1 MRALEHNVPARPR
14 SFLSTFFASLRCAF
28 LISIAGLAFCLSPLR
43 AQEIAVTLDPATT
56 KIDFTL
62 AATMHTVHGT
72 LKLKSG
78 QIHFDAATGKASGAI
93 VVDAT
98 SADTANGSRDKKMHG
113 EILES
118 AKFPEIIFTPKQIT
132 GSLKELLAQQGTAQ
146 VEVSGS
152 FRLHGQDHD
161 ATLTISVEPGAAG
174 HVRASTKF
182 PVPYVKW
189 GLKDPSTFI
198 LHVSDTV
205 DVEVQAAGQ
214 IAPATPSAH

>member
-1 MRALEHNVPARPR
+1 MRGGSLFSAL
-14 SFLSTFFASLRCAF
+14 
-28 LISIAGLAFCLSPLR
+28 LAPLR
-43 AQEIAVTLDPATT
+43 SALLVAITGFLLASPALLAQETTVTLDPAST

-72 LKLKSG
+72 FKLKSG
-78 QIHFDAATGKASGAI
+78 QIHFNPSTGKAGGAI

-98 SADTANGSRDKKMHG
+98 TAETGNSSRDRKMHQ

-118 AKFPEIIFTPKQIT
+118 QKFPEITFTPNQVN
-132 GSLKELLAQQGTAQ
+132 GPLAQMFAQQGTSQ
-146 VEVSGS
+146 VELSGV

-161 ATLTISVEPGAAG
+161 ATLTISVQPGAAG
-174 HVRASTKF
+174 HVDASTTF

-189 GLKDPSTFI
+189 GLKNPSTFI

-205 DVEVQAAGQ
+205 DLDIHASGKLS
-214 IAPATPSAH
+214 PSR